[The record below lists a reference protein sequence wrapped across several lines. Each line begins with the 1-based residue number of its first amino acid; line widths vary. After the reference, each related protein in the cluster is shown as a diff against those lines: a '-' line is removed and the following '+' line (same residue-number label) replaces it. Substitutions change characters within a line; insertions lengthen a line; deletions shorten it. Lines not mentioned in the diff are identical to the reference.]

1 MSKAATL
8 SSRVDAAIDKA
19 IAEKRIVG
27 AVILVNQDGEEVY
40 ARAAGQLDREAGTP
54 MPRDAIFRLASF
66 TKPIVAAAALA
77 LIDQGKLG
85 LDDVVTKW
93 LPDFRP
99 KLRDGTAPDIRV
111 RQLLNHTSGL
121 AYATL
126 LPDDPYRLAKISGG
140 LDYPGLSLEENFH
153 RLTHVPLLF
162 APGTAW
168 RYGLSIDLIGA
179 IIEKVTSKSLGEATA
194 DLVTGPLGMRDT
206 IFGVTDMKRLAVPY
220 ADGRNG
226 PIRMGEPQ
234 IVRDDPAM
242 AIVFSPARILD
253 AKSYQSGGAG
263 LAGTADDFMK
273 FLEAIRKG
281 GAPILKRETVAMA
294 SKNQIGDLPRLET
307 EAGWRFGFLSA
318 VMADPAAAK
327 SPHSVGTLEWG
338 GAYGHR
344 WFIDPVERLSVVYL
358 TNTAVEGVSGAFP
371 IEMREAVYG
380 QSG

>member
-1 MSKAATL
+1 MPESATL
-8 SSRVDAAIDKA
+8 KNRVDAAIDRA

-27 AVILVNQDGEEVY
+27 AVVVVNRDSKEVY
-40 ARAAGQLDREAGTP
+40 GRAAGQLDREAGTS
-54 MPRDAIFRLASF
+54 MPRNAIFRLASF

-77 LIDQGKLG
+77 LVDRGRLS

-140 LDYPGLSLEENFH
+140 LDCPGLSLEENFR

-168 RYGLSIDLIGA
+168 RYGLSIDVIGA
-179 IIEKVTSKSLGEATA
+179 IIEKVTGQSLGEAVA

-206 IFGVTDMKRLAVPY
+206 IFGVADMTRLAVPY
-220 ADGRNG
+220 ADGKNG
-226 PIRMGEPQ
+226 PTRMGEPQ
-234 IVRDDPAM
+234 VVREDPAI
-242 AIVFSPARILD
+242 ALVFSPARILD
-253 AKSYQSGGAG
+253 PKSYQSGGAG
-263 LAGTADDFMK
+263 LAGTADDFMR
-273 FLEAIRKG
+273 FLEAIRNG
-281 GAPILKRETVAMA
+281 GAPILKRETVALA
-294 SKNQIGDLPRLET
+294 SRNQIGDLPRDET
-307 EAGWRFGFLSA
+307 EAGWRFGYLSA
-318 VMADPAAAK
+318 VMADPAAAR
-327 SPHSVGTLEWG
+327 SSHSIGTLEWG

-344 WFIDPVERLSVVYL
+344 WFIDFSERLSVVSL
-358 TNTAVEGVSGAFP
+358 TNTAAEGVSGTFP

-380 QSG
+380 RNG